1 MSKIIA
7 LVNRKGGSGKSTSCA
22 YLAQCFHNAGK
33 SVICLDY
40 DPDQSLVKWHESGV
54 LPFEVVAGD
63 SDDLDDEVGK
73 LTHDYVLLDT
83 PPNDESI
90 VLKAASIADECLVVL
105 AATALDASRLFTT
118 LRSVATMERVRNQ
131 PLSSVII
138 TKAKANTNI
147 LESTK
152 SILGDN
158 DVPICDTTIKDSVR
172 YQGFVTPTYLE
183 EYQALIKELEL

>member
-1 MSKIIA
+1 MPKIIA
-7 LVNRKGGSGKSTSCA
+7 LINRKGGSGKSTSCA
-22 YLAQCFHNAGK
+22 YLAQCFYNLGK

-54 LPFEVVAGD
+54 LPFEVVAGN
-63 SDDLDDEVGK
+63 SDELDDEITQ
-73 LTHDYVLLDT
+73 LNHDYILLDT

-90 VLKAASIADECLVVL
+90 VLKAASIADECLIVM

-118 LRSVATMERVRNQ
+118 LRSVATMERARNT

-138 TKAKANTNI
+138 TKAKTNTNI

-152 SILGDN
+152 EVLSSK
-158 DVPICDTTIKDSVR
+158 DVPICETTIKDSVR
-172 YQGFVTPTYLE
+172 YQGFITPTFLD
-183 EYQALIKELEL
+183 EYQALIRELEL